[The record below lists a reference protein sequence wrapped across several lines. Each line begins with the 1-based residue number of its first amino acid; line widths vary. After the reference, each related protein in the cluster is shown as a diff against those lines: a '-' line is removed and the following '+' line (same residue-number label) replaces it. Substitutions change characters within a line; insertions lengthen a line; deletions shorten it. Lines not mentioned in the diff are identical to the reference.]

1 MDYNFELIKRY
12 GRVLMGG
19 VTSPVILNILITSV
33 CDMRCVH
40 CFFTEELDDK
50 PRKKLQMTTE
60 QLQRVSETLGGKLPI
75 LIIAGGEPFTRK
87 DLPEVVRAFYENN
100 QLESV
105 YLMSNG
111 QIQKRIIPDVTRIL
125 EECPNLNVT
134 VALGVDGLKDEH
146 EKIRQKPGSW
156 DNVIGTAR
164 QLQEI
169 QKEIPRLDVQTCT
182 CFMNSNQDRI
192 FEWYDFLRYDLKPD
206 KININYIRPP
216 SARAEELN
224 IDLNRYRKLSQMI
237 DDDSRRGLIKNHYK
251 GNGGY
256 FKAAVDIYM
265 HEMIARTEE
274 QQKAQLRCFA
284 GTTGGVIYDEGTVSS
299 CENLDPVGN
308 LRDYDWNFRAPW
320 SPPEL
325 AARRDKIKQGCYCTH
340 ESNCYYPSLAF
351 NPKHLIQIKKLERQ
365 LKKSHPPE
373 VEAVLSPRTA

>member
-308 LRDYDWNFRAPW
+308 LRDYDWNFRALW
-320 SPPEL
+320 SSPEL